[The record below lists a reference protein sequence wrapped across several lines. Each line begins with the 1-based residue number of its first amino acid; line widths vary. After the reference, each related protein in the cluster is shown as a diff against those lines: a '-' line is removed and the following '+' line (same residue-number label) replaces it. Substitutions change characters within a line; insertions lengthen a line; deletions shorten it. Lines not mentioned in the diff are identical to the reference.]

1 MANPVQWTSRSGES
15 RLDFH
20 ENHLP
25 NGQLQVYAELFQ
37 KNVQNQFN
45 STQIFI
51 DERNMVVERENL
63 HALMRGIPQ
72 QISYVSQ
79 LNSEQKHALIQSLQP
94 RNITIE
100 RDHQSASITI
110 HALP

>member
-1 MANPVQWTSRSGES
+1 MTNPIQWTSRSGES

-20 ENHLP
+20 VKTD
-25 NGQLQVYAELFQ
+25 NGQMKVYAELFQ
-37 KNVQNQFN
+37 KNVNNQFN

-79 LNSEQKHALIQSLQP
+79 LNNEQKNALIHSLQS

-100 RDHQSASITI
+100 NWINAGKITI